1 MSKMLN
7 LYRLQQT
14 DSQIDRVRARLQAV
28 QDLLENDQAI
38 RQQAEDHR
46 RAKERLHTC
55 QADVRQAE
63 AAVQEQRI
71 KVEQTEAAL
80 YAGKI
85 HNPKELQDLQNDV
98 AALKRRLTALE
109 ERQLEAMLALEQA
122 EQDFAAA
129 EQTWQTAQAE
139 WSQKTGSLRDEQ
151 TTLQKEFEKLTTERA
166 GIVQT
171 LSQEYLLLYEQL
183 RSERRGVA
191 IAGIADNACE
201 ACGAQLTPA
210 QAQAVRLA
218 AQIIRCPSCGRILYG
233 N

>member
-1 MSKMLN
+1 MSKMLD

-14 DSQIDRVRARLQAV
+14 DSQMDRARARLQAILE
-28 QDLLENDQAI
+28 LLENDEVIRRQADQH
-38 RQQAEDHR
+38 RQAEQ
-46 RAKERLHTC
+46 RLHTC
-55 QADVRQAE
+55 RAELKHAE
-63 AAVQEQRI
+63 AAVQEQSI
-71 KVEQTEAAL
+71 KIEQAEAAL

-85 HNPKELQDLQNDV
+85 QNPKELQDLQNDI
-98 AALKRRLTALE
+98 AALKRRLAALE

-122 EQDFAAA
+122 EQDFATS
-129 EQTWQTAQAE
+129 EQTWQAAQAE
-139 WSQKTGSLRDEQ
+139 WARQSGALNEERAA
-151 TTLQKEFEKLTTERA
+151 LQKGLEKLATERA

-171 LSQEYLLLYEQL
+171 ISEEYLQLYEQL

-191 IAGIADNACE
+191 IAGIAENACE

-210 QAQAVRLA
+210 QAQAVRAA